1 MGALALLQVVAFW
14 GTAALLP
21 WPLQKKGSHLLR
33 SPCKQGRHCL
43 AQGWWDVASWC
54 LSFCKAELLQA
65 FSNAGKMLPPCGPHC
80 HRCLPGE
87 LGLLFPYPEEQQG
100 QRWWLL
106 LVHQYSQLPLLLI
119 LSRLAAVGLVFHC
132 GSRGKRA
139 MEIFLT
145 PGSFLCCL
153 CLKPGMD
160 FHWTW
165 KGFVQ
170 KRGGQVEM
178 FQIKMKQPALIPPP
192 PPPRLKHQEEISLA
206 AFRIWEAL
214 KWYCRELQMR
224 LEIVLITGISYWWDP
239 FLVLQILSVSGGGTS
254 VQAGLYHSS
263 SCFEMRMWNT
273 FGLG

>member
-43 AQGWWDVASWC
+43 AQGWWGVASWC

-65 FSNAGKMLPPCGPHC
+65 FFQMQAKCFPH
-80 HRCLPGE
+80 
-87 LGLLFPYPEEQQG
+87 LGHTAPDAFLESWVCCFLTLRHSRVRGDDYCWSTSTVSCPYS
-100 QRWWLL
+100 WS
-106 LVHQYSQLPLLLI
+106 SQ
-119 LSRLAAVGLVFHC
+119 LAAVGLVFHC
-132 GSRGKRA
+132 GSRGKGA

-145 PGSFLCCL
+145 PSSFLCCL

-178 FQIKMKQPALIPPP
+178 FQIKMKQPALISPPP
-192 PPPRLKHQEEISLA
+192 LKHQEEISLA

-224 LEIVLITGISYWWDP
+224 LEVVLITGISYWWDP
-239 FLVLQILSVSGGGTS
+239 FLLLQILSVSSGGTS

-273 FGLG
+273 FWLG